1 MGDAPG
7 IIKKAEDSPVNELPE
22 HDRPKASGKSLVNAG
37 AVIAVLL
44 GIPCFFI
51 GVYGVVG
58 VLTGQKIVGGLLGA
72 AWGYLAVAG
81 MYELNR
87 RKFDWARG
95 KKFSDLHLLGGT
107 VAVATGLIISGALH
121 ETMPALGIV
130 PALSALT
137 QASDGHG
144 NKFPSLVHLLVLAT
158 GAVIGIWFY
167 TDGVV
172 GAVLL
177 DRVAALP

>member
-1 MGDAPG
+1 
-7 IIKKAEDSPVNELPE
+7 
-22 HDRPKASGKSLVNAG
+22 VNAG

-72 AWGYLAVAG
+72 VWGYLGVAG
-81 MYELNR
+81 MYELSR

-95 KKFSDLHLLGGT
+95 RRYGDLHLLGGT
-107 VAVATGLIISGALH
+107 VAVAMGLIVSGAIH
-121 ETMPALGIV
+121 ETMPALALV
-130 PALSALT
+130 PAVSAMA
-137 QASDGHG
+137 QASDGHDS
-144 NKFPSLVHLLVLAT
+144 KTLSLVHMAVLVA
-158 GAVIGIWFY
+158 GAGIGIWFY
-167 TDGVV
+167 TNGII
-172 GAVLL
+172 GGVLL